1 MSHVTGHS
9 SLIKTILH
17 KSLAEGVYRDIVTRN
32 SSYYYFLGKTLEWA
46 NDDVPPYPTDSLAYE
61 QEARNEIITFKQI
74 KPNDVSFVIPRT
86 RDGLDH
92 NWTSGTIYDMYD
104 DEYNTEILGLDVV
117 SGGTGYITLPTIT
130 VTGGGGVGASFTAWV
145 DNASGQITNV
155 ITNSRGTGYTS
166 PPTVTVTGGGG
177 SGAVLRAVLNIAP
190 SGSQK
195 LEDCIFYVMTD
206 EFNVYK
212 CLDNNNNSPSTV
224 KPTGTQIEPIVLSD
238 GYVWKYMYNV
248 PIGLRNK
255 FLTGDQIPVTSAL
268 TNQFYNNGSLDTIS
282 ILNKGAGYTSAT
294 ILVNGDGYRESDPIY
309 IETVAPIDG
318 GSGFTSPTIT
328 FSDPVGNSSPFL
340 ASTSVFLG
348 QKLYNSEKD
357 FYEVITPGTLGLNEP
372 THKEG
377 IVRNGTAVLKYIG
390 TTATGT
396 LTVTGGVIT
405 GVNLVGSVRDAIMV
419 TGGSGY
425 TSVPSVTITGGGGTG
440 ATGVA
445 KLHNG
450 SVLYISITN
459 QGKGYTSDPTIIIG
473 EEWTAN
479 TALQL
484 YQQVYYSN
492 RLYTVTTAGT
502 TSTTAPTHTTGSQTD
517 GTAVLQYAGARA
529 SATSVRKYGSGYKT
543 APEITITGT
552 RTTEPEFVVYTSLSD
567 AKLIPVIDSGQI
579 TGIIVE
585 DAGVGYTFADLT
597 VISDGG
603 GTGAELLANLNIG
616 NIDSLQANNEMLTV
630 SGTIDAIKV
639 ISGGYAYANATVLI
653 EGDGVNARATADID
667 PVTGS
672 ISKINIINRGSGYT
686 YANITITGS
695 GHAAT
700 ARAIISPYGG
710 HGKNAP
716 DELFARTLMFY
727 GNVSTD
733 LNQGLEINNDYRQ
746 VGIIKN
752 PRAYNSTS
760 FYNNILGSA
769 CFVLATSIDPA
780 NFPKDSNVFVNRSVN
795 VTSGEGN
802 TTQSVQ
808 KMYRV
813 VTSTATAVLLQSL
826 DNDVPQV
833 NDTFLNS
840 NLQAF
845 TVATVGYPNVDKY
858 SGQMMFIDNKGGFTP
873 SGAETVTLRTVI
885 KF

>member
-46 NDDVPPYPTDSLAYE
+46 NDDLPPYPTDSLAYE
-61 QEARNEIITFKQI
+61 QDVRNEIITFKQI

-92 NWTSGTIYDMYD
+92 NWASGTIYDMYD
-104 DEYNTEILGLDVV
+104 DEYNTELLGLDVI

-130 VTGGGGVGASFTAWV
+130 VTGGGGSGASFTPWV
-145 DNASGQITNV
+145 DNESGQITKV

-318 GSGFTSPTIT
+318 GSGFTDPTIT

-396 LTVTGGVIT
+396 LTITGGVIT

-459 QGKGYTSDPTIIIG
+459 QGKNYTSDPTIIIG
-473 EEWTAN
+473 EEWEAETE
-479 TALQL
+479 LEL

-502 TSTTAPTHTTGSQTD
+502 TGTTAPTHTSGSVTD
-517 GTAVLQYAGARA
+517 GTAVLQYAGSRA

-552 RTTEPEFVVYTSLSD
+552 RTTDPEFVVYTSLSD
-567 AKLIPVIDSGQI
+567 AKLIPVIDDGQLS
-579 TGIIVE
+579 GIIVE

-653 EGDGVNARATADID
+653 EGDGANARATADID

-686 YANITITGS
+686 YANVTITGS
-695 GHAAT
+695 GHAAS

-769 CFVLATSIDPA
+769 CFVLATSIDPTH
-780 NFPKDSNVFVNRSVN
+780 FPKDSSVFVNRTVN
-795 VTSGEGN
+795 VTSGEEN
-802 TTQSVQ
+802 TTTTVQ

-840 NLQAF
+840 DLQSF